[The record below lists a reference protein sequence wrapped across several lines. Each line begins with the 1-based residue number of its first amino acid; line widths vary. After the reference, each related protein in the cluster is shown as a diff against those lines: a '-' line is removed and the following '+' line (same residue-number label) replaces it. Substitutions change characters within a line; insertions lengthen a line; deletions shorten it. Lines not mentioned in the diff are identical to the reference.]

1 MRRVENCAIKRK
13 KRAACGITELFS
25 RQTLNECH
33 YKRNHTQKKAD
44 PTRSAFFVYYERAYM
59 AAFNPASLPVTNADV
74 IL

>member
-1 MRRVENCAIKRK
+1 VVGRKTVQSNEKRGLS
-13 KRAACGITELFS
+13 AELFS

-33 YKRNHTQKKAD
+33 NKRKHTQKKAD
-44 PTRSAFFVYYERAYM
+44 PTRSASFVYYERAYM